1 MNMEQRT
8 KMAPV
13 PIFNA
18 DRWLGAWEAAGG
30 TLSVIHDPGTSA
42 VRWVRYVLPKRGTL
56 EQISRLVALAD
67 EGNTTMAH
75 SMLPALMQARVER
88 GEHVQEWSGS
98 AKGEAA
104 VNDWQD

>member
-1 MNMEQRT
+1 MDMEQRT

-30 TLSVIHDPGTSA
+30 TLSVIYDPGTSV
-42 VRWVRYVLPKRGTL
+42 VRWVRYVLPRRGTP
-56 EQISRLVALAD
+56 EQISRLVALAE

-88 GEHVQEWSGS
+88 GERVQEWSGS